1 MAIVS
6 KDQWV
11 FVCIISF
18 VVVVV
23 VVCLFVSMPGLWKEL
38 MVRCSW
44 VHLSEKR
51 YSNNASTSSYLTGE
65 TMK

>member
-1 MAIVS
+1 MAIES
-6 KDQWV
+6 TAQWG
-11 FVCIISF
+11 FVCTISF
-18 VVVVV
+18 VVVVS
-23 VVCLFVSMPGLWKEL
+23 VSMPGLWTEL

-65 TMK
+65 TMKVS

>member
-6 KDQWV
+6 KAQWV
-11 FVCIISF
+11 FVCIVSF
-18 VVVVV
+18 VVVV
-23 VVCLFVSMPGLWKEL
+23 VVCLFVSMPGLWTEL

-51 YSNNASTSSYLTGE
+51 YSNTASTSSNLTGE